1 MFDNVGIA
9 NSAGVATAM
18 IVVASVLPTLFLQW
32 RGETWRAKRE
42 ALADTV

>member
-1 MFDNVGIA
+1 MFTTVGIA
-9 NSAGVATAM
+9 NSAGVATAL

-42 ALADTV
+42 ALVPAV